1 MSGNGSISLSSFN
14 PKLVADGSDGVIV
27 TSAIS
32 NGDFRTPVA
41 NLFVN
46 TVMKTINVVLSN
58 NSTPANSTANVV
70 GGSIWSDGT
79 YIYVAPSNNVIKRV
93 ALTSF

>member
-1 MSGNGSISLSSFN
+1 MSGNGTISLSSFN
-14 PKLVADGSDGVIV
+14 SKLVADGSDRVIV

-32 NGDFRTPVA
+32 NGDFQTPVA

-58 NSTPANSTANVV
+58 NSTPANSTANAVA
-70 GGSIWSDGT
+70 GSLWSDGT
-79 YIYVAPSNNVIKRV
+79 YIYYASSNNVIKHV
-93 ALTSF
+93 SLTSF